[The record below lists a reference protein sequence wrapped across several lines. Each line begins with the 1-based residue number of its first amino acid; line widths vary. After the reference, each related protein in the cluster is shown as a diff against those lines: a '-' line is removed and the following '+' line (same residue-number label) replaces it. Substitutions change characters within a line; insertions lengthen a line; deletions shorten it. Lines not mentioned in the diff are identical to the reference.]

1 MHPTR
6 AVDAKS
12 VSTSAQDSQRGSG
25 DRPRWNLETVIPVA
39 LGVSGMIR
47 VGINGYGTIG
57 KRVADAV
64 RAQPDMEVVGVAKT
78 RPNFEAEQ
86 AVSKG
91 FPLYAAV
98 EERVD
103 RFAAAGIDLAG
114 EVEELVA
121 ESEVVVDTTPSG
133 IGAENKSMYEEY
145 DTPALYQGGEDAD
158 LVDVSFNARA
168 KYSAAGG
175 TDHVRVV
182 SCNTTGL
189 SRLLAPLEDEY
200 GVEKVRATLVRRGG
214 DPAQSG
220 RGPINDT
227 LPDPVTVPSHHGPD
241 VNTIFPDLDIDTLG
255 MKVPATLTHT
265 HSVNV
270 ELAGDAD
277 TEAVRELLAAE
288 SRLFVIPDG
297 LGIDGSGTLK
307 EFALDAGRP
316 RGDVWENAIW
326 GESITV
332 EGRGSSETN
341 RAGGE
346 AASDLYLFQAIH
358 QESDVV
364 PENVDAIRAVTGA
377 ADRKESMAR
386 TDEALGVGFEV

>member
-1 MHPTR
+1 MTI
-6 AVDAKS
+6 
-12 VSTSAQDSQRGSG
+12 
-25 DRPRWNLETVIPVA
+25 E
-39 LGVSGMIR
+39 

-86 AVSKG
+86 AVAND

-98 EERVD
+98 PERVGQFD
-103 RFAAAGIDLAG
+103 EAGIELAG
-114 EVEELVA
+114 EVEELVQD
-121 ESEVVVDTTPSG
+121 SEIVVDTTPSG
-133 IGAENKSMYEEY
+133 IGAENKAMYQEY

-158 LVDVSFNARA
+158 LVDVSFNARSNFA
-168 KYSAAGG
+168 EAEGAGH
-175 TDHVRVV
+175 TRVV

-189 SRLLAPLEDEY
+189 SRLIAALEDEY

-214 DPAQSG
+214 DPAQSS

-227 LPDPVTVPSHHGPD
+227 LPDPVTIPSHHGPD
-241 VNTIFPDLDIDTLG
+241 VNTIFPNLDIDTLG

-270 ELAGDAD
+270 ELTYGAD
-277 TEAVRELLAAE
+277 TEEVRDLLEGE
-288 SRLFVIPDG
+288 SRLFVI
-297 LGIDGSGTLK
+297 DGSGKLK
-307 EFALDAGRP
+307 EFALDSGRP

-332 EGRGSSETN
+332 EDDE
-341 RAGGE
+341 
-346 AASDLYLFQAIH
+346 LYLFQAIH

-364 PENVDAIRAVTGA
+364 PENVDAIRAVLGT
-377 ADRKESMAR
+377 ADRRESIER
-386 TDEALGVGFEV
+386 TNDALGMGLGR